1 MTHAEPTN
9 AASSASNPAPPAAP
23 ASAGERRV
31 ALLGADRPC
40 TRCGYNLVG
49 QPVVREPVY
58 DMLIVR
64 CPECGTAAGLLE
76 YPLLG
81 RWVGRWIMLLA
92 ALWLLVQLA
101 LLAMTAG
108 IGTGVVMSTGDL
120 VSSPIK
126 QQVWSEFSQWHERE
140 NLLEQNRLIE
150 AAAAAGTT
158 LNPAQSVPTQLWQMS
173 TDQIDAVLIRWWDSQ
188 GGEAGYVASKGG
200 WRAIVPW
207 WASLYLLGMT
217 LLAAGLG
224 AVWSL
229 ATLGLPRRRLWS
241 VWLVIVAA
249 TCVMTL
255 FLLHAQGQFDSMR
268 NFGNWMQ
275 QLARFAE
282 RRLDWPGRAAGLLG
296 FLVGIALGLLWGRA
310 LTRMLVTILL
320 PPRLRWGLAI
330 LWTAEG
336 LKPPGAI

>member
-1 MTHAEPTN
+1 M
-9 AASSASNPAPPAAP
+9 
-23 ASAGERRV
+23 
-31 ALLGADRPC
+31 
-40 TRCGYNLVG
+40 
-49 QPVVREPVY
+49 
-58 DMLIVR
+58 
-64 CPECGTAAGLLE
+64 
-76 YPLLG
+76 
-81 RWVGRWIMLLA
+81 
-92 ALWLLVQLA
+92 
-101 LLAMTAG
+101 
-108 IGTGVVMSTGDL
+108 
-120 VSSPIK
+120 
-126 QQVWSEFSQWHERE
+126 
-140 NLLEQNRLIE
+140 
-150 AAAAAGTT
+150 
-158 LNPAQSVPTQLWQMS
+158 
-173 TDQIDAVLIRWWDSQ
+173 
-188 GGEAGYVASKGG
+188 
-200 WRAIVPW
+200 PW

-255 FLLHAQGQFDSMR
+255 FLLYAQGQFDSMR